1 MYSLY
6 LVPICP
12 ANSILVWKK
21 QKPVSGENQL
31 PLLQWGAMMAVK
43 NPASSAGEGK
53 GGIIRENSIETCI
66 LSYVKQITSPYSM
79 HETGCSGWCTG
90 MTLRDGMGREVG
102 GGRFRMWGTHVH
114 P

>member
-66 LSYVKQITSPYSM
+66 LSYVKQITSPGSM
-79 HETGCSGWCTG
+79 HETV
-90 MTLRDGMGREVG
+90 LRAGALG
-102 GGRFRMWGTHVH
+102 
-114 P
+114 

>member
-6 LVPICP
+6 LMPICP
-12 ANSILVWKK
+12 ANIILVWKK

-43 NPASSAGEGK
+43 NPASSVGEGK

-66 LSYVKQITSPYSM
+66 LSYVKQIASPYSM
-79 HETGCSGWCTG
+79 HETGCSSWCTG
-90 MTLRDGMGREVG
+90 MTLRDGMGREVRG
-102 GGRFRMWGTHVH
+102 GFRYTHG
-114 P
+114 